1 MLKIFKKIKYKIEGK
16 ILEYVQKSVLEVT
29 NLSKAYEDNEILRII
44 NRPNEG
50 EIVKIDNI
58 KILKVFKTPKQEKIN
73 SRRKYYKKYK
83 YFRSMIVL
91 NKNNYLLD
99 GYTTYL
105 LAKEMKFDY
114 ITLLRE
120 K

>member
-1 MLKIFKKIKYKIEGK
+1 MLKIIKKVKYKIEDK
-16 ILEYVQKSVLEVT
+16 ILEYVLEQDREEF
-29 NLSKAYEDNEILRII
+29 SKII
-44 NRPNEG
+44 NRPSEG

-58 KILKVFKTPKQEKIN
+58 KILNFFTKPNQEKFSN
-73 SRRKYYKKYK
+73 RRKYYLRHR

-91 NKNNYLLD
+91 NKNNYLID

-114 ITLLRE
+114 ITVLRE

>member
-1 MLKIFKKIKYKIEGK
+1 MLKILKKIKYRIEGK
-16 ILEYVQKSVLEVT
+16 ILEYAQKNV
-29 NLSKAYEDNEILRII
+29 NEISRII

-58 KILKVFKTPKQEKIN
+58 KILKVFKTPKHEKIN

-105 LAKEMKFDY
+105 LAKEAGFDY
-114 ITLLRE
+114 ITVLRE

>member
-1 MLKIFKKIKYKIEGK
+1 MLKIFKKTKYKIEGK
-16 ILEYVQKSVLEVT
+16 ILEYAQKNV
-29 NLSKAYEDNEILRII
+29 NEISRII

-58 KILKVFKTPKQEKIN
+58 KILKVFKTPNQEKIN

-114 ITLLRE
+114 ITVLRE

>member
-1 MLKIFKKIKYKIEGK
+1 MLKIFKKRKYKIEGK
-16 ILEYVQKSVLEVT
+16 ILEYAQKNVNVIS
-29 NLSKAYEDNEILRII
+29 RII

-105 LAKEMKFDY
+105 LAKEAGFDY
-114 ITLLRE
+114 ITVLRE
-120 K
+120 T